1 MLVIYVTFKPN
12 KIVKNF
18 LRIYLELPLKRIYCV
33 NEERQDMLKAKL
45 FTISF
50 IVFSF
55 VTTFLA
61 FMLSQVA

>member
-1 MLVIYVTFKPN
+1 
-12 KIVKNF
+12 
-18 LRIYLELPLKRIYCV
+18 
-33 NEERQDMLKAKL
+33 MLKAKL